1 MVAAHGRDK
10 MTEQQYE
17 MNAAAIATAIW
28 KISTGNG
35 RDLDE
40 ELHNDHMQN
49 CHAAVANSYT
59 DNVTVA
65 AWHDA
70 ALARVQ

>member
-1 MVAAHGRDK
+1 

-28 KISTGNG
+28 ETSTSNG

-40 ELHNDHMQN
+40 ELHDSHMQN

-59 DNVTVA
+59 DGVTVK
-65 AWHDA
+65 AWHAA

>member
-1 MVAAHGRDK
+1 
-10 MTEQQYE
+10 MTEQQFE

-28 KISTGNG
+28 ETSTGNG
-35 RDLDE
+35 RDLDRE
-40 ELHNDHMQN
+40 DWDSHMQN

-59 DNVTVA
+59 DDIAQA
-65 AWHDA
+65 AWHAA